1 MGCNP
6 PPVIGSLAVTQL
18 TLRDFR
24 CHRSL
29 RLDLRAAS
37 VVVVGANGTG
47 KTSILEA
54 LSLLTPGR
62 GLRRARMADILRA
75 EAAATAETW
84 SVRALLDTPTG
95 PTELVTIFAGEAAGG
110 RDRRRIHID
119 GQMVRDRA
127 RLAQTAGVIWLTPE
141 MDGLFGGSPSVR
153 RRFLDRLVWGVD
165 PAHAGRVAAYERALQ
180 QRSILLRRDSFD
192 ALWLNAVEATMAE
205 HAVAVAAARKQIAS
219 QMSAIAQAG
228 HDGFPGAI
236 IDVQGS
242 VEGWLDDAPALA
254 VEDRLRDELARCRD
268 QDAQGGGASVGPHR
282 SDLKVVHVAN
292 RRPAEA
298 CSTGEQKML
307 LIALVFAGARLQR
320 RERGASPLLLLD
332 EVIAHLDERHRRAV
346 FDAVADLAAQ
356 AWYAGCD
363 PVPFQPLEGMS
374 QAVCLDELQS
384 AAGPKRGFDA

>member
-1 MGCNP
+1 M
-6 PPVIGSLAVTQL
+6 TQL

-24 CHRSL
+24 CHSSL
-29 RLDLRAAS
+29 RLDLRASS
-37 VVVVGANGTG
+37 VVVLGANGTG

-75 EAAATAETW
+75 DAAATAETW

-95 PTELVTIFAGEAAGG
+95 PTEVVTIFAGEAAGG
-110 RDRRRIHID
+110 RDRRRIDID
-119 GQMVRDRA
+119 GQTVRDRA

-141 MDGLFGGSPSVR
+141 MDRLFADSPSVR

-165 PAHAGRVAAYERALQ
+165 PAHSSRVAAYERALQ
-180 QRSILLRRDSFD
+180 QRSVLLRRDNPD
-192 ALWLNAVEATMAE
+192 AVWLNAVEATMAE
-205 HAVAVAAARKQIAS
+205 HAVAVAAARKQMTT
-219 QMSAIAQAG
+219 QMSAIAEAG
-228 HDGFPGAI
+228 HDRFPGAAI
-236 IDVQGS
+236 HVHGS
-242 VEGWLDDAPALA
+242 VEGWLDDAPALM

-268 QDAQGGGASVGPHR
+268 HDAQSGGASVGPHR

-332 EVIAHLDERHRRAV
+332 EVIAHLDERHRRAL
-346 FDAVADLAAQ
+346 FDAVADLGSQ

-363 PVPFQPLEGMS
+363 PLPFRPLEGRS
-374 QAVCLDELQS
+374 QVVCLDELRS
-384 AAGPKRGFDA
+384 TAGPKRGLDA